1 MNPIEMMKIAGE
13 LRKFRE
19 THPKVAQFLQ
29 TMIQSGIPEGTV
41 IEMTVTKPGEQAV
54 SSNMRV
60 QPSDLTAFET
70 LRGMQRR

>member
-19 THPKVAQFLQ
+19 THPKVVQFLQ

-60 QPSDLTAFET
+60 QPSDLAAFET
-70 LRGMQRR
+70 LRGMQRG